1 MREGAPTILKAGFL
15 FRCSPDPEFQKWCWM
30 TQAHPNVHLHLAV
43 PHGIQ
48 SARRPRGKTRTASIH
63 QPMVGGREP
72 RLLDYFKR
80 STNLRLI
87 KSYDGAHCQSS
98 SENHPWISVE
108 IPPSLCVVRVSGI
121 SGSGAA

>member
-87 KSYDGAHCQSS
+87 KGYDGAHRQAHRSPTGRFIAIAYTQSRYEQRS
-98 SENHPWISVE
+98 
-108 IPPSLCVVRVSGI
+108 RR
-121 SGSGAA
+121 AAG